1 MQAGAPHGA
10 GRNGQPA
17 TNCKAAW
24 LTEQG
29 VWVIRAQEIVAFSV
43 LLKNVNFGSSVGC
56 LAIGERA
63 WAEKKF
69 GGEWRAHSVL
79 QLCYPALLKEGAWDT
94 HCPFVNLRAMYL
106 YLPLPKLRL
115 QGKMCLVSPS
125 DFQEAHETWGWS
137 QCPHWPWGHWEQWG
151 LPMHPTD
158 DYAWKVLKTAES
170 NI

>member
-63 WAEKKF
+63 
-69 GGEWRAHSVL
+69 
-79 QLCYPALLKEGAWDT
+79 
-94 HCPFVNLRAMYL
+94 
-106 YLPLPKLRL
+106 
-115 QGKMCLVSPS
+115 
-125 DFQEAHETWGWS
+125 
-137 QCPHWPWGHWEQWG
+137 
-151 LPMHPTD
+151 
-158 DYAWKVLKTAES
+158 
-170 NI
+170 